1 MPEAKVTSGTKLRT
15 EIERRTRDT
24 AKLIELE
31 AQKVAVGEMVL
42 ERLDSIM
49 ELLQTAG
56 FKVQRPVP
64 PPPNPAVVAPFV
76 PTVPPNTTIVPANQL
91 AAPAAQTPVKNP
103 CAMCGQEAAYD
114 ENMPDGTKKYYCRP
128 HGQQRMREKQEE
140 AEAAKLFQGS
150 TGTMFTRPTNPNA
163 PPPKKI
169 IIQADPNPSGTFNPN
184 GAPPPNNVLDD

>member
-1 MPEAKVTSGTKLRT
+1 MEDAKGIGAKKLRS

-24 AKLIELE
+24 SKLIELE
-31 AQKVAVGEMVL
+31 AQKVAIAEMVL

-56 FKVQRPVP
+56 FKVQVQRTVPPVP
-64 PPPNPAVVAPFV
+64 AVP
-76 PTVPPNTTIVPANQL
+76 PPNTTIVPASQL
-91 AAPAAQTPVKNP
+91 AAPAPQAAVKNP

-150 TGTMFTRPTNPNA
+150 TGTMFARPTNPNA